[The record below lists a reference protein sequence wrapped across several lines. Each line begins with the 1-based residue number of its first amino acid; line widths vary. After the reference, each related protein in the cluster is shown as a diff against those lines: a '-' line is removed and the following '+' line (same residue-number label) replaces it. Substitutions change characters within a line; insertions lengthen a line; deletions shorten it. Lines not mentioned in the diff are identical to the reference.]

1 MKTERNNYFL
11 IDTNK
16 LPFQLYSA
24 FGDFS
29 IKKNQIRLISLVDHL
44 MNHVMFL
51 APLDISA
58 RELTW
63 DVLQPFESI
72 FQLFHLLSQA
82 LARSASWHSSVLF
95 RLLSPALADSLSL
108 LSWLLVCRFLSA
120 SVKTCIANV
129 ISTMLSFVYIT
140 KETTFLLFNSSKG
153 R

>member
-1 MKTERNNYFL
+1 VKTERNNYFL

-72 FQLFHLLSQA
+72 FQLFHLLLKLLLA
-82 LARSASWHSSVLF
+82 LLHGILQYCFASFLQPWPTLF
-95 RLLSPALADSLSL
+95 RYCLG
-108 LSWLLVCRFLSA
+108 
-120 SVKTCIANV
+120 
-129 ISTMLSFVYIT
+129 Y
-140 KETTFLLFNSSKG
+140 LFAGFFRPQLKPVLQTLYQLCYHLFT
-153 R
+153 